1 MCRIRV
7 IDGGPG
13 GMARIGPD
21 GTIPTG
27 NARQSRYPP
36 RVPINEWSDSIQ
48 VAELQ
53 NDPSFAEDMGLLAN
67 LYQHAA
73 DELKAGRTAS
83 PRVRDT
89 VLDMRHVQFLNSS
102 NIAQLLRLRKLAT
115 LAGAQLRICSV
126 TDRIWGILLATDL
139 DRIFE
144 FSEDVTSALAAM
156 QMGRGS

>member
-1 MCRIRV
+1 MIPGR
-7 IDGGPG
+7 PG
-13 GMARIGPD
+13 GMARIGAVGAIWP
-21 GTIPTG
+21 G
-27 NARQSRYPP
+27 NARRSRYSPS
-36 RVPINEWSDSIQ
+36 VPINEWSESIQ
-48 VAELQ
+48 VAELH

-67 LYQHAA
+67 IYQHAA
-73 DELKAGRTAS
+73 DELKAGRTPS

-102 NIAQLLRLRKLAT
+102 NIAQLLRVRKLAT

-144 FSEDVTSALAAM
+144 FSEDVTTALAAM
-156 QMGRGS
+156 QMTREK